1 MSQIINKLFVLDYND
16 TIVLGIEKVIE
27 DFCIAFFGKDIY
39 EKIKLIERSKG
50 NNILDRYVKDES
62 FTLNVEQL
70 KKYWN
75 NFEKSEF
82 FTVLN
87 NNKHTAEKIA
97 SIINE
102 DLSNIKEN
110 DNLKSFCCN
119 KILYPLIAMYNVH
132 ITGVRPEDSFKTFMQ
147 KHSNKNDELIIIN
160 TGGPQCSIENELIE
174 YINLDNKKYEYLKYF
189 TVNKLIFGCNEL
201 SCKRDSDRIQKL
213 TEELK
218 NRGYK
223 ISKNTEIILIG
234 DTKKDIDN
242 FEEIDRQF
250 FPRSKIFIL
259 TRRIDWTDDL
269 MTRKEKHK
277 EKAEKVD
284 KELEAIEERRKE
296 LQDIIKPN
304 DKDKKL
310 AKDFNE
316 ISI

>member
-16 TIVLGIEKVIE
+16 TIVLGIEKIID

-39 EKIKLIERSKG
+39 KKIKSIEKSKG
-50 NNILDRYVKDES
+50 NNTLDRYVKDES

-75 NFEKSEF
+75 NFKKSEF
-82 FTVLN
+82 FTILN
-87 NNKHTAEKIA
+87 DNEQTAKKIVSINKY
-97 SIINE
+97 
-102 DLSNIKEN
+102 LSNIKEN
-110 DNLKSFCCN
+110 NNLKHFYCN
-119 KILYPLIAMYNVH
+119 NILYPLIAMYNVH

-160 TGGPQCSIENELIE
+160 TGGPQCSIENEIIE

-213 TEELK
+213 IEELK

-250 FPRSKIFIL
+250 FPRIKIFIL

-269 MTRKEKHK
+269 IARKEKHK
-277 EKAEKVD
+277 EKAKKVD
-284 KELEAIEERRKE
+284 KELEVIEERRKE
-296 LQDIIKPN
+296 LQDSIKPN
-304 DKDKKL
+304 DEDKKL